1 MNVEV
6 MRGRIL
12 QLAGKIFEFLG
23 RITGSEIQRR
33 HGYQMVIV
41 GQMHILG
48 ARATELLRYCDPRQ
62 VTSLQPA
69 RIRTGVRVP

>member
-6 MRGRIL
+6 IRGRIL
-12 QLAGKIFEFLG
+12 QLAGKIFELFG
-23 RITGSEIQRR
+23 RLTGSESQRR

-62 VTSLQPA
+62 VSTLQPA
-69 RIRTGVRVP
+69 AFRTKTP